1 MKLFR
6 DIGSGGDIVEKI
18 AVLTDSNSGLSK
30 EEADRYGIHILPMT
44 FFVDGKECVE
54 GVSLSEE
61 EFFKC
66 MKQGYTVS
74 TTQPSLASLS
84 ELWEKL
90 LETYDKVIHIPM
102 SKALSGGYSAAVMF
116 SADYEGRVLVVD
128 SRRISVTQASA
139 AIEAAKLV
147 RDGLTAEE
155 IRTKLEDMALDASI
169 YITVETLEYL
179 KRGGRIRSAA
189 ALAGEILN
197 IKPVIQIKGGLL
209 EPYCKVRG
217 RRKAKKEMEDAILRD
232 GKALIEKFGEEKLE
246 LYIAHADAEEEA
258 EEWVQKVES
267 LFPGKKAKLA
277 KLPMS
282 ICCHVGP
289 GTIGVGVCVSDI

>member
-1 MKLFR
+1 M
-6 DIGSGGDIVEKI
+6 EKVAI
-18 AVLTDSNSGLSK
+18 LTDSNSGLLK
-30 EEADRYGIHILPMT
+30 EEAEKYQIHILPMT

-54 GVSLSEE
+54 GVSLSDE
-61 EFFKC
+61 EFFRC
-66 MKQGYTVS
+66 MRQGYTVS

-84 ELWEKL
+84 DLWDEL
-90 LETYDKVIHIPM
+90 LETHDKVIHIPM

-116 SADYEGRVLVVD
+116 SADYDGKVLVVD

-139 AIEAAKLV
+139 AIEASKLARAGV
-147 RDGLTAEE
+147 PAED
-155 IRTKLEDMALDASI
+155 IKTRLEDMALDASI

-179 KRGGRIRSAA
+179 KKSGRIRSVE

-217 RRKAKKEMEDAILRD
+217 RKRAKKEMEEAILRD
-232 GKALIEKFGEEKLE
+232 GKALIEKFGEDRME
-246 LYIAHADAEEEA
+246 LYIAHADAGQEA
-258 EEWVQKVES
+258 EEWAQKIES
-267 LFPGKKAKLA
+267 LFPGKKARLA

-289 GTIGVGVCVSDI
+289 GTIGVGVCVSDFIGK